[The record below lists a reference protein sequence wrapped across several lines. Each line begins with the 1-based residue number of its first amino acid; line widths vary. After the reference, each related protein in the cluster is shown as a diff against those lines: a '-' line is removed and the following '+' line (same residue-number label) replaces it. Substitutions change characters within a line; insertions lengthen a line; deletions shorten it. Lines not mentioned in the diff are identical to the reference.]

1 MKRFSPGERI
11 EVREVWNG
19 RAWEIRRPI
28 VVEDAPNV
36 IAVYNAPGSPIR
48 VAAGPDGKRLRLPP
62 PKWSM
67 ADASIPSDRR
77 ILGLHPPGSD
87 HSVHVVWDESWRL
100 LYWYINLEQDRLRNT
115 RGFDYEEYVLDLVVQ
130 PDMESWRWKDED
142 ELAEAVERGL
152 FTPEQ
157 AASFRAEGE
166 RAVEW
171 LLARRPPYDRPWEDW
186 RPPSDWP

>member
-28 VVEDAPNV
+28 VVEDAPDV

-100 LYWYINLEQDRLRNT
+100 LYWYINLEQDRRRNP

-130 PDMESWRWKDED
+130 PDMASWRWKDED

-166 RAVEW
+166 RAIEW

>member
-1 MKRFSPGERI
+1 MKRFSPGELI
-11 EVREVWNG
+11 EVREVWDG

-28 VVEDAPNV
+28 VVEDAPDL
-36 IAVYNAPGSPIR
+36 IAVYNAPGPPIR

-77 ILGLHPPGSD
+77 ILGLHPPGSN

-100 LYWYINLEQDRLRNT
+100 LYWYINLEQDRRRNP
-115 RGFDYEEYVLDLVVQ
+115 RGFDYEEYVLDIVVR
-130 PDMESWRWKDED
+130 PDMASWRWKDED
-142 ELAEAVERGL
+142 ELAEGVERGL
-152 FTPEQ
+152 FSTGQ
-157 AASFRAEGE
+157 ALECHAEGE
-166 RAVEW
+166 RALEQ
-171 LLARRPPYDRPWEDW
+171 LLARQPPYDRPWEDW

>member
-67 ADASIPSDRR
+67 ADASIPS
-77 ILGLHPPGSD
+77 
-87 HSVHVVWDESWRL
+87 
-100 LYWYINLEQDRLRNT
+100 
-115 RGFDYEEYVLDLVVQ
+115 
-130 PDMESWRWKDED
+130 
-142 ELAEAVERGL
+142 
-152 FTPEQ
+152 
-157 AASFRAEGE
+157 
-166 RAVEW
+166 
-171 LLARRPPYDRPWEDW
+171 
-186 RPPSDWP
+186 

>member
-11 EVREVWNG
+11 EVREVWDG

-28 VVEDAPNV
+28 VVEDAPDL

-77 ILGLHPPGSD
+77 ILGLHPPGSN
-87 HSVHVVWDESWRL
+87 HSVHVVWDESWHL
-100 LYWYINLEQDRLRNT
+100 LYWYINLEQDRRRKP

-130 PDMESWRWKDED
+130 PDMASWLWKDED
-142 ELAEAVERGL
+142 ELAEAVELGL
-152 FTPEQ
+152 FTSTQ
-157 AASFRAEGE
+157 ALDFRAEGE
-166 RAVEW
+166 RALER
-171 LLARRPPYDRPWEDW
+171 LLARRLPYDRPWEDW
-186 RPPSDWP
+186 RPPPDWP